1 MSVVAS
7 VIGVILSIIGVIVSI
22 IGVILSYLTSHKANQ
37 DRVILAYDYI
47 KILNEDMKKYIEF
60 ISDSIKICEAGIG
73 TDNYNKFMLK
83 TRLLDS
89 YLSYFIYKKEHAVLA
104 NLKLHKDY
112 KKLISDKEK
121 IVSEIRNRIFNSR
134 NKYRED
140 KNCNMMIDIRDLNH
154 FKCIYSD
161 IRGIINIYQR
171 NLNLP
176 QINQ

>member
-7 VIGVILSIIGVIVSI
+7 VIGGIVSI
-22 IGVILSYLTSHKANQ
+22 IGVILSYLTFLKANQ

-47 KILNEDMKKYIEF
+47 KILNEDMKKYVEF

-154 FKCIYSD
+154 FK
-161 IRGIINIYQR
+161 
-171 NLNLP
+171 
-176 QINQ
+176 

>member
-7 VIGVILSIIGVIVSI
+7 VIGVIVSI
-22 IGVILSYLTSHKANQ
+22 IGVILSYLTFLKANQ

-47 KILNEDMKKYIEF
+47 KILNEDMKKYVEF

-154 FKCIYSD
+154 FKCLYSD
-161 IRGIINIYQR
+161 IRRIINIYQR
-171 NLNLP
+171 NLNVP
-176 QINQ
+176 QINK

>member
-7 VIGVILSIIGVIVSI
+7 VIGGIVSI
-22 IGVILSYLTSHKANQ
+22 IGVILSYLTFLKANQ

-47 KILNEDMKKYIEF
+47 KILNEDMKKYVEF
-60 ISDSIKICEAGIG
+60 ISDSIKICEVGIG

-121 IVSEIRNRIFNSR
+121 IVSEIRNGIFNSR

-161 IRGIINIYQR
+161 IRGIINTYQR

-176 QINQ
+176 QINK

>member
-7 VIGVILSIIGVIVSI
+7 VIGIIVSI

-104 NLKLHKDY
+104 NLELHKDY

-121 IVSEIRNRIFNSR
+121 IVSDIRNRIFNSR

-161 IRGIINIYQR
+161 IRRIINVYQR

>member
-7 VIGVILSIIGVIVSI
+7 VIGVIVSI
-22 IGVILSYLTSHKANQ
+22 IGVILSYLTFLKANQ

-47 KILNEDMKKYIEF
+47 KILNEDMKKYVEF

-154 FKCIYSD
+154 FKCLYSD
-161 IRGIINIYQR
+161 IRRIINIYQR

-176 QINQ
+176 QINK

>member
-7 VIGVILSIIGVIVSI
+7 VIGGIVSI
-22 IGVILSYLTSHKANQ
+22 IGVILSYLTFLKANQ

-47 KILNEDMKKYIEF
+47 KILNEDMKKYVEF

-154 FKCIYSD
+154 FKCLYSD
-161 IRGIINIYQR
+161 IRRIINIYQR

-176 QINQ
+176 QINK